1 MASASKQLSRFNI
14 TSLALGFAFLY
25 LPIVILVI
33 YSFNASRLVTVW
45 GGWSLRWYSEFFN
58 DRAMLD
64 AAWMS
69 LRVAAVSATLATLL
83 GTLAAIALT
92 RGERF
97 KGRTL
102 FSGMLYAPLVMPEVI
117 TGLSLLLLFVAVNAE
132 RGFWTVTIAHTTLT
146 MCFVAVVV
154 QSRLAPLDR
163 SLEEAAM
170 DLGCDPMQ
178 AFLSVTL
185 PLILPSIAAG
195 WMLAFTLSLDDVVI
209 ASFTTGPGSATLPIR
224 IYSEVRLGVKPEIN
238 AICTLVLGLI
248 AVVIVAASLAS
259 KLSSARG
266 ESAAPL

>member
-1 MASASKQLSRFNI
+1 MSKVSRLSRFNI
-14 TSLALGFAFLY
+14 ASLALGLAFLY
-25 LPIVILVI
+25 LPILILVI

-45 GGWSLRWYSEFFN
+45 GGWSLRWYHEFFN
-58 DRAMLD
+58 DRAMIE
-64 AAWMS
+64 ASWMS
-69 LRVAAVSATLATLL
+69 LRVAVSSASIATLI
-83 GTLAAIALT
+83 GTLAAVALS

-97 KGRTL
+97 RGRTL

-117 TGLSLLLLFVAVNAE
+117 TGLSLLLLFVALNAE
-132 RGFWTVTIAHTTLT
+132 RGFWTVMIAHTTLT

-154 QSRLAPLDR
+154 QSRLGSLDR

-170 DLGCDPMQ
+170 DLGCAPVR

-185 PLILPSIAAG
+185 PLIAPAIVAG
-195 WMLAFTLSLDDVVI
+195 WMLAFTLSLDDLVI

-238 AICTLVLGLI
+238 AICSLVIALI
-248 AVVIVAASLAS
+248 AVVIVIASLAS
-259 KLSSARG
+259 KLSSSQG

>member
-1 MASASKQLSRFNI
+1 VSRSTRLSRFNMA
-14 TSLALGFAFLY
+14 SLALGFAFLY
-25 LPIVILVI
+25 LPIAILVI

-45 GGWSLRWYSEFFN
+45 GGWSLRWYGEFFN
-58 DRAMLD
+58 DRAMLE

-69 LRVAAVSATLATLL
+69 VRVAATSATLATLL
-83 GTLAAIALT
+83 GTLAAIALS

-117 TGLSLLLLFVAVNAE
+117 TGLSLLLLFVALDAG
-132 RGFWTVTIAHTTLT
+132 RGFWTVTLAHTTLT

-154 QSRLAPLDR
+154 QSRLGPLDR

-170 DLGCDPMQ
+170 DLGCDPAQ
-178 AFLSVTL
+178 AFLAVTL
-185 PLILPSIAAG
+185 PLILPAIAAG
-195 WMLAFTLSLDDVVI
+195 WMLAFTLSLDDLVI
-209 ASFTTGPGSATLPIR
+209 ASFTTGPGSQTLPIR

-238 AICTLVLGLI
+238 AICTLVIGLI
-248 AVVIVAASLAS
+248 AVIIVLASFAS
-259 KLSSARG
+259 KLSSKSG

>member
-1 MASASKQLSRFNI
+1 MTRRRISSFNI
-14 TSLALGFAFLY
+14 ASLALGFAFLY

-45 GGWSLRWYSEFFN
+45 GGWSLRWYHEFFN
-58 DRAMLD
+58 DSAMIE

-69 LRVAAVSATLATLL
+69 LGVAATSASIATLL
-83 GTLAAIALT
+83 GTLAAVALT
-92 RGERF
+92 RGENFR
-97 KGRTL
+97 GRTL

-117 TGLSLLLLFVAVNAE
+117 TGLSLLLLFVALNAE

-146 MCFVAVVV
+146 MCFVSVVV
-154 QSRLAPLDR
+154 QSRLTSLDK

-170 DLGCDPMQ
+170 DLGCDPMR
-178 AFLSVTL
+178 AFIAVTL
-185 PLILPSIAAG
+185 PLILPAIAAG
-195 WMLAFTLSLDDVVI
+195 WMLAFTLSLDDLVI

-238 AICTLVLGLI
+238 AICTLVIGVI
-248 AVVIVAASLAS
+248 AVVIVVASLAS
-259 KLSSARG
+259 KLSSTQG